1 MKDITSQ
8 TIDLA
13 AVRHLA
19 DGFNFRAHT
28 PHKIAH
34 ELMRWDEEFK
44 QADYT
49 ELVTAITHWQS
60 SSRDRS

>member
-1 MKDITSQ
+1 
-8 TIDLA
+8 
-13 AVRHLA
+13 
-19 DGFNFRAHT
+19 
-28 PHKIAH
+28 
-34 ELMRWDEEFK
+34 MRWDEEFK